1 MPDTGILCLLSSLSF
16 VLMKLKCNRYMR
28 NSFFLL
34 AFIILSHWPALSQTI
49 WEGPKITFTKPNN
62 ADHTLAENQDRI
74 TDAVW
79 ITRATSRGIFN
90 IKTESSYV
98 TNSSPSDTEWAF
110 GATAELQNLV
120 FDNWQ
125 TTVGSNPPAM
135 VDRDMVLHL
144 ISENI
149 YIDIKFLSWSVS
161 SAGGGFSYERSTD
174 ISSGIGP
181 AENFSG
187 VISIFPNPSTQGTMN
202 IRCESKAS
210 APVEVSVFDVS
221 GKLFFSESFSV
232 NPVRINDWR
241 LDLSRFGKGAYFVK
255 LSQGAGQVTQKIVLK

>member
-1 MPDTGILCLLSSLSF
+1 
-16 VLMKLKCNRYMR
+16 MR

-149 YIDIKFLSWSVS
+149 YIDIKFLSWSV
-161 SAGGGFSYERSTD
+161 
-174 ISSGIGP
+174 
-181 AENFSG
+181 
-187 VISIFPNPSTQGTMN
+187 
-202 IRCESKAS
+202 
-210 APVEVSVFDVS
+210 
-221 GKLFFSESFSV
+221 
-232 NPVRINDWR
+232 
-241 LDLSRFGKGAYFVK
+241 
-255 LSQGAGQVTQKIVLK
+255 